1 MSGDRDALGYHWI
14 MDLRGCP
21 FELLDDLDFVRARLV
36 DVTERFGL
44 TLLSVQDRQFEPQG
58 VTALGFLAESHLSI
72 HTWPEHNYA
81 AVDIFTC
88 GADTQ
93 LKAAC
98 EFIAQTLQA
107 DEASVVRIR
116 RGIDADAHAGL
127 AVEPVQLE
135 IARD

>member
-1 MSGDRDALGYHWI
+1 MSQDRDALGYHWV

-21 FELLDDLDFVRARLV
+21 FELLDDLSYVRANLV
-36 DVTERFGL
+36 EVTERFGL
-44 TLLSVQDRQFEPQG
+44 TLLNVQDRQFEPQG

-88 GADTQ
+88 GVDTQ

-98 EFIAQTLQA
+98 EFIARALQA
-107 DEASVVRIR
+107 NEASVVRIR
-116 RGIDADAHAGL
+116 RGIDADAHAEL
-127 AVEPVQLE
+127 AVELVQLE
-135 IARD
+135 IDRD

>member
-1 MSGDRDALGYHWI
+1 MSQDRDALGYHWI

-36 DVTERFGL
+36 EVTERFRL

-88 GADTQ
+88 GDDTH

-98 EFIAQTLQA
+98 EFIARTLQA

-127 AVEPVQLE
+127 AVEPLQLDLE
-135 IARD
+135 SR

>member
-1 MSGDRDALGYHWI
+1 MSQHGDSLGYHWI

-21 FELLDDLDFVRARLV
+21 FELLDDLEFVRAKLV
-36 DVTERFGL
+36 EVTERYGL
-44 TLLSVQDRQFEPQG
+44 TLLNIQDRQFEPQG

-88 GADTQ
+88 GSDSQ

-98 EFIAQTLQA
+98 EFVARALKA
-107 DEASVVRIR
+107 DEASVVRVS
-116 RGIDADAHAGL
+116 RGVPGELPQGL
-127 AVEPVQLE
+127 ATEE
-135 IARD
+135 ITLHLD